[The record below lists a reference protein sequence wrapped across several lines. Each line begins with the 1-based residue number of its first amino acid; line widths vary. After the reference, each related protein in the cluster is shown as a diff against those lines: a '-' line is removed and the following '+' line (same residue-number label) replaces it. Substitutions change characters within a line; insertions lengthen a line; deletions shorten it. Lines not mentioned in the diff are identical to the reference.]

1 MEKITMVPTWPK
13 SCRKEQRA
21 SQEAAASF
29 HSPTSRTLLHL
40 WELQNKTQTNKS
52 QHDQGSRSQQRPLWK
67 IRLHKNPGGDFMCN
81 LPAAFGAGGQQEHQ
95 CHATQPFHTPCFLPG
110 LLSFVPE
117 SFSPKTQWMTTMSFL
132 RNVWHASAV
141 HVDGASLGR
150 SRLSAYDG
158 HWKPCG
164 PLVASQP
171 RLGNASRTLEEN
183 DTIGNA

>member
-1 MEKITMVPTWPK
+1 MFHGHFLSNNSLLYPQLTFKKDYILFLMEKITMVPTWPK

-117 SFSPKTQWMTTMSFL
+117 SFSPKTQ
-132 RNVWHASAV
+132 
-141 HVDGASLGR
+141 
-150 SRLSAYDG
+150 
-158 HWKPCG
+158 
-164 PLVASQP
+164 
-171 RLGNASRTLEEN
+171 
-183 DTIGNA
+183 